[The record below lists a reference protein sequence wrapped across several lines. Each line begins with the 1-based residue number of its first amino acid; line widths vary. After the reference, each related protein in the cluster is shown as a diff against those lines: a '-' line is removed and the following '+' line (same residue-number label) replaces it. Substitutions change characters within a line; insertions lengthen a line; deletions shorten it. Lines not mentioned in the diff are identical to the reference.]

1 MEDIQFY
8 RHQALEMSQVDI
20 NVLCKLWRTATL
32 IAHTTCSKQKHQ
44 TECPSQK
51 KRLHVV
57 KARICRDL
65 FMQTFNQSGQDQ
77 QSDDTAGKKG
87 IEVRV
92 QKIKKESQSMH
103 FFFSERQNI
112 VRFIV
117 NHVEM
122 YIAYFLGTCLITG
135 DLRFRGK
142 KKNCD
147 EETVYRANV

>member
-20 NVLCKLWRTATL
+20 NVLCKLWRTVTL

-44 TECPSQK
+44 TECPSLK

-65 FMQTFNQSGQDQ
+65 FTQTFNQSGQDQ

-92 QKIKKESQSMH
+92 QKIKKSLKACTS
-103 FFFSERQNI
+103 FFRKTKHCQI
-112 VRFIV
+112 
-117 NHVEM
+117 H
-122 YIAYFLGTCLITG
+122 C
-135 DLRFRGK
+135 
-142 KKNCD
+142 
-147 EETVYRANV
+147 

>member
-44 TECPSQK
+44 TECTSQK

-57 KARICRDL
+57 KTRICRDL
-65 FMQTFNQSGQDQ
+65 FTQTFNQSGQDQ

-92 QKIKKESQSMH
+92 QKIKKRVSKH
-103 FFFSERQNI
+103 ALLFSERQNI

-122 YIAYFLGTCLITG
+122 YTLLVLEI
-135 DLRFRGK
+135 
-142 KKNCD
+142 
-147 EETVYRANV
+147 

>member
-122 YIAYFLGTCLITG
+122 YILLGYMPHYWRSKVPG
-135 DLRFRGK
+135 VK
-142 KKNCD
+142 KKL
-147 EETVYRANV
+147 R

>member
-65 FMQTFNQSGQDQ
+65 FTQTFNQSGQDQ

-92 QKIKKESQSMH
+92 QKIESQSMH
-103 FFFSERQNI
+103 FFFQKDKTLSDSLLI
-112 VRFIV
+112 MLKCT
-117 NHVEM
+117 H
-122 YIAYFLGTCLITG
+122 FLGTYLITG
-135 DLRFRGK
+135 DLRFRG
-142 KKNCD
+142 
-147 EETVYRANV
+147 